1 MEHIAVFQ
9 EQVAL
14 TPQDLRKQINDFDT
28 VLLGKLQAK
37 LEGRCS
43 RHGFVVPGTLKLLS
57 RSMGVVEKGRFT
69 GSTLFYLQ
77 AEGTVLNP
85 PDGAIVEGEV
95 TRKNKMGMYVSYQV
109 KAADETMDAINIIV
123 PRDLHIG
130 NTEYEGVE
138 IGARVKVEIKKSR
151 FQVNDPFIL
160 SVGLYQGTVS
170 KGNARQASPAPVAP
184 IASGPEEG
192 ADEDAPVA
200 ADAPAQEGG
209 DGEEENEGEGEEDE
223 NEAENEA
230 ENEDEEDADLEEDEE
245 DEDEVE

>member
-1 MEHIAVFQ
+1 MEHTAVFQ

-14 TPQDLRKQINDFDT
+14 TPQDMRKEIKSFDD
-28 VLLGKLQAK
+28 VLLSKLQTK

-43 RHGFVVPGTLKLLS
+43 RHGFVVPGTVKLLS

-109 KAADETMDAINIIV
+109 KTADETMDAINIIV

-160 SVGLYQGTVS
+160 SVGIYQGTVS
-170 KGNARQASPAPVAP
+170 KGNARRAAGPPVPPPQVAE
-184 IASGPEEG
+184 SGAEEVLEE
-192 ADEDAPVA
+192 AT
-200 ADAPAQEGG
+200 APAEEPVQEG
-209 DGEEENEGEGEEDE
+209 GEGEEDKDE
-223 NEAENEA
+223 GEDEGEDE
-230 ENEDEEDADLEEDEE
+230 ENEDADFEDEE
-245 DEDEVE
+245 EGDEEVE